1 MKPVKYSFNHPFF
14 GAKNHGILRRAV
26 AMFPVRS
33 DPLKRNEYDHRPM
46 QFYLVQIE
54 LHWSVVIFISDAKKA
69 GRNETKM
76 DTLEL
81 MLILI
86 LIFND
91 LDMCHLIM
99 NKVGYP
105 CLNRTLMILNSL
117 IHHSIHHSS
126 AKISKGLSISRS
138 GQSAGGRPSGDV
150 GLKTQQRH
158 RKWTPA
164 QGHGLQPG
172 GVRSLEKSWVALG
185 YFPKMFDQRLC
196 PNGPG
201 SRAGPQFAD
210 LPRKMR

>member
-33 DPLKRNEYDHRPM
+33 DPLKRNVYDHQPM
-46 QFYLVQIE
+46 QFYL
-54 LHWSVVIFISDAKKA
+54 DAKKA

-81 MLILI
+81 MLILT

-105 CLNRTLMILNSL
+105 CLNRTLMILKSL
-117 IHHSIHHSS
+117 IHHLIHHSS

-138 GQSAGGRPSGDV
+138 GQRAGGRPSGDV

-158 RKWTPA
+158 QEWTRA
-164 QGHGLQPG
+164 QGHGPQPG
-172 GVRSLEKSWVALG
+172 G
-185 YFPKMFDQRLC
+185 F
-196 PNGPG
+196 
-201 SRAGPQFAD
+201 AGKIMGNAGVFS
-210 LPRKMR
+210 KNV